1 MKSFTDRIKPTYRI
15 DVIQKL
21 DAYQKYGGVR
31 ICNVLAEALVHKGGM
46 SPEKYNEHLID
57 RMQNEENLKFYVL
70 KQNEEI
76 VAVAMGWRRG
86 TISNGP
92 RIQLQC
98 LAVAEQH
105 RGKGL
110 FNRLTN
116 GILNWCGDN
125 GFKGLDIEV
134 GMNSLPKT
142 TPVYLHAGCSPDHVL
157 YSIDNTARCSKTT
170 FAEKEKQKQSIDNIL
185 AVFGEAKGK
194 FKD

>member
-1 MKSFTDRIKPTYRI
+1 MKNFADKVRPSYKIN
-15 DVIQKL
+15 VIQKL
-21 DAYQKYGGVR
+21 DAYKEYGGVE
-31 ICNVLAEALVHKGGM
+31 ICNVLSEALVHKGGM
-46 SPEKYNEHLID
+46 SPERYNEHLID
-57 RMQNEENLKFYVL
+57 RMENEENLKFFVL
-70 KQNEEI
+70 KQNDEI
-76 VAVAMGWRRG
+76 VGVAMGWRRG

-98 LAVAEQH
+98 IAIAEKE

-142 TPVYLHAGCSPDHVL
+142 TPVYVHVGCSPDHIL
-157 YSIDNTARCSKTT
+157 YSLDTTSRCGKTT
-170 FAEKEKQKQSIDNIL
+170 FAEKEKQKQSMDNIL
-185 AVFGEAKGK
+185 KVFGEERGK
-194 FKD
+194 L